1 MNETMEKDRGDARE
15 IARTLGCG
23 LAIFDIGLS
32 VRVDQVADII
42 ARIRASSAEEAACKE
57 RQRNTGERQYWE
69 LRNALKF
76 RFQDQ
81 FEPALALM
89 ISNHDFARSH
99 PCVLPCGEKTT
110 PILTPESA
118 SDPAS
123 PRDVSEDVETI
134 SLALGSLALIPP
146 EEELAI
152 AAMHA
157 LDRIAGKSTKKPVDK
172 YGETLNIYDLS
183 QIDRI
188 GGKEE

>member
-1 MNETMEKDRGDARE
+1 MSETKCDPC
-15 IARTLGCG
+15 TG
-23 LAIFDIGLS
+23 LACGDECDGKSHATTKKGKKEASYGRLYDWLAPKLS
-32 VRVDQVADII
+32 DDERETLDNLLLCTRNTA
-42 ARIRASSAEEAACKE
+42 AEEAACKE

-157 LDRIAGKSTKKPVDK
+157 LDRIAGK
-172 YGETLNIYDLS
+172 
-183 QIDRI
+183 
-188 GGKEE
+188 EESDV